1 MDALFICKF
10 KPTEEIIVEA
20 SKALKKNKVIIENTV
35 ILIFCLTSSL
45 TLWITTKLPESFLF
59 AAIGIFYIV
68 SSILM
73 DRYTEKKKAEQS
85 LKSSSNTLSTFLF
98 YDNNIA
104 TEDETTTTSKSI
116 INYSSIIKVAQ
127 TQNLYL
133 LFLGKKSFVLI
144 DKNRFEKGTCKEFEE
159 FIKAKAVNAKIKL

>member
-104 TEDETTTTSKSI
+104 TEDETTTSKSI

-144 DKNRFEKGTCKEFEE
+144 DKNRFKKGTCEEFEE
-159 FIKAKAVNAKIKL
+159 FIKSKAINAKIKL

>member
-1 MDALFICKF
+1 MEALFICKF
-10 KPTEEIIVEA
+10 KPTKEIIVEA

-104 TEDETTTTSKSI
+104 TEDETTTSKSI

-144 DKNRFEKGTCKEFEE
+144 DKNRFEKGTCEEFEE
-159 FIKAKAVNAKIKL
+159 FIKSKAINAKIKL

>member
-1 MDALFICKF
+1 MEALFINKF

-20 SKALKKNKVIIENTV
+20 SKAFKKKKVIIESTV
-35 ILIFCLTSSL
+35 ILIFCLTCSL
-45 TLWITTKLPESFLF
+45 TLWITTKLPESLLF

-73 DRYTEKKKAEQS
+73 DSYTEKKKAEQS

-104 TEDETTTTSKSI
+104 TEDETTINKSI
-116 INYSSIIKVAQ
+116 INYPSIIKVAQ
-127 TQNLYL
+127 TPNLYL
-133 LFLGKKSFVLI
+133 LFLSKKSFVII
-144 DKNRFEKGTCKEFEE
+144 DKNRFEKGSCEEFEE